1 MPEAWSAPSWSAA
14 DQWTLLPP
22 VLLALVL
29 TVAIGLEREA
39 GAKNAGLRTH
49 VLVGVGSAVFM
60 VISKYGFA
68 DLLGTDHVALDPSRI
83 AAQIVSGIGF
93 IGAGLIFVRQD
104 VVRGLTTAATIWLAA
119 AVGTACGA
127 GLPLLAVLATLT
139 HFLVTRGLRPVS
151 RTVRRR
157 RRRPPVLRIRYTDGL
172 GVLRG
177 VLERCTAAGFSVAGV
192 AVHRERTD
200 HDGSRVAALTLRLDG
215 RGDLPRLAA
224 TLAETPGVRSAVTG
238 RDRDDEDD
246 EGPEPEAPGEGSDAD
261 DLHPLDLGTGS
272 RGEVRRR

>member
-14 DQWTLLPP
+14 DQWTLLTP

-93 IGAGLIFVRQD
+93 IGAGLIFV
-104 VVRGLTTAATIWLAA
+104 AA
-119 AVGTACGA
+119 AVAWLW
-127 GLPLLAVLATLT
+127 LPKHAPAQDAAPSENEE
-139 HFLVTRGLRPVS
+139 G
-151 RTVRRR
+151 
-157 RRRPPVLRIRYTDGL
+157 TDG
-172 GVLRG
+172 GDAPAQTV
-177 VLERCTAAGFSVAGV
+177 EDTAAS
-192 AVHRERTD
+192 T
-200 HDGSRVAALTLRLDG
+200 S
-215 RGDLPRLAA
+215 
-224 TLAETPGVRSAVTG
+224 S
-238 RDRDDEDD
+238 
-246 EGPEPEAPGEGSDAD
+246 
-261 DLHPLDLGTGS
+261 
-272 RGEVRRR
+272 